1 MEAGYDYLLLRGRFQ
16 RRIARFTGVFL
27 LVFGILLLASGG
39 AYYGYAAKA
48 RSNLDALQ
56 VSVDLPPSPTAG
68 EPFVVPSPRV
78 VPSFSPATISDT
90 LLYPGEALP
99 ADSWT
104 SPRSYEPLELRE
116 QALLEGFTSID
127 PADPALLGPIA
138 PATRIIIPAVGI
150 DSTIT
155 ELSILDVGNSRTY
168 ETPKN
173 AVGHIPE
180 TANAGEI
187 GDSWFF
193 GHTESPLRGE
203 GSVFFTLQNVPERLN
218 NGETVYIITDNGSER
233 FLYRA
238 TGTQVVH
245 QNDMRLTETEG
256 NNIHLVSCVPRLVYD
271 YRLVVTG
278 ELIATQPSQPG

>member
-1 MEAGYDYLLLRGRFQ
+1 MEAGYDYLLLRSRFP
-16 RRIARFTGVFL
+16 RRFARFTGVSL

-48 RSNLDALQ
+48 RSNLDSLQ
-56 VSVDLPPSPTAG
+56 VSVDLVPRPPAG
-68 EPFVVPSPRV
+68 EPFVPPPRV
-78 VPSFSPATISDT
+78 VPSFSPGTISDT
-90 LLYPGEALP
+90 PLYPGEALS

-127 PADPALLGPIA
+127 PTGPALSGAIA
-138 PATRIIIPAVGI
+138 PATRIIIPAIDI

-155 ELSILDVGNSRTY
+155 ELSILDLGDSRTY

-173 AVGHIPE
+173 SVGHIPE
-180 TANAGEI
+180 TANAGET
-187 GDSWFF
+187 GDSWYF

-203 GSVFFTLQNVPERLN
+203 GSVFFTLQNVPDRLK
-218 NGETVYIITDNGSER
+218 NGETIYIITDNGSDR

-238 TGTQVVH
+238 TGTRVVH
-245 QNDMRLTETEG
+245 QDDMRLIESGG

-278 ELIATQPSQPG
+278 ELIAKQPAPA